1 MEEARLSST
10 MRNMRSLTHI
20 THVLKQFRGP
30 VQAPA
35 NGDVVIR
42 HARDDDTGALAK
54 LAQLDSSRAPR
65 GEVLVADVGGELWAA
80 VSIDDGHAVADP
92 FHPTGELTFRLSE
105 RARELHLAARRV
117 RGSRARARVRAA

>member
-1 MEEARLSST
+1 
-10 MRNMRSLTHI
+10 MRSLTHI

-30 VQAPA
+30 VQSAPA
-35 NGDVVIR
+35 DGEVVIR
-42 HARDDDTGALAK
+42 HARADEADALDT

-65 GEVLVADVGGELWAA
+65 GDVLVADVEGELWAA

-92 FHPTGELTFRLSE
+92 FRPTGELTFRLSE
-105 RARELHLAARRV
+105 RARELHLASRRV